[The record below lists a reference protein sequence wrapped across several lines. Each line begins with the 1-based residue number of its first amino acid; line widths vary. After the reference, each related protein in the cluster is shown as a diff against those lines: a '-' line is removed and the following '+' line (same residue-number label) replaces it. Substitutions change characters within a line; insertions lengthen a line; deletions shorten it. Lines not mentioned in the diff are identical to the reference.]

1 MDTDAQTIL
10 SDIRNI
16 SARAIAFLAEHDIL
30 PSPDNYSVAFSYIE
44 GRSLDLVQSMRQLL
58 KNGKRLTDLDLCSID
73 CNRPSM
79 PQQVCHTSV
88 NQELQAVVETLLNN
102 INEAGEGMSR
112 FGEALQTNLGSLQD
126 VPPPVALHII
136 AASMLAS
143 TRTIMAQNAVLQ
155 SRLQTTLAETVS
167 LRDQLDQRRQD
178 ALLDPLTGLF
188 NRRAL
193 NDHTAETLS
202 ESSNQSVCIIIVDID
217 HFKKIND
224 NYGHLVGDVYIQ
236 NVAAIIKSNIR
247 VEQTAYRFGGEEFV
261 VLAPGATRDIAI
273 KTGEK
278 IRKALSKMRLRRN
291 SENTDLLPIS
301 ASIGIAE
308 LIPGES
314 GAQLFARADHA
325 LYNAKHRGR
334 NCTVVDLPRVAG
346 GTPNFSDITS
356 RP

>member
-1 MDTDAQTIL
+1 MDTDAQIIL

-16 SARAIAFLAEHDIL
+16 SARAITFLAEHDIL

-44 GRSLDLVQSMRQLL
+44 GRSLDLVQSIRELL
-58 KNGKRLTDLDLCSID
+58 KNGKTLTDLDLRSID
-73 CNRPSM
+73 YNRPSM
-79 PQQVCHTSV
+79 PQQVCHTTV
-88 NQELQAVVETLLNN
+88 NQELQAVVENLLNN

-126 VPPPVALHII
+126 VPPPVALRII

-143 TRTIMAQNAVLQ
+143 TRTIIAQNAVLQ

-202 ESSNQSVCIIIVDID
+202 DSSNQGVCIIIVDID

-261 VLAPGATRDIAI
+261 VWRRAPRGTLPLKPARQSA
-273 KTGEK
+273 KRFQKCGFGEIVK
-278 IRKALSKMRLRRN
+278 IPIFSLLVHR
-291 SENTDLLPIS
+291 SE
-301 ASIGIAE
+301 
-308 LIPGES
+308 
-314 GAQLFARADHA
+314 
-325 LYNAKHRGR
+325 
-334 NCTVVDLPRVAG
+334 
-346 GTPNFSDITS
+346 
-356 RP
+356 